1 MIRLKGLIGQ
11 RGYMWFQKGKV
22 CGRKVNGRS
31 RARIV
36 LHFVGFCHWNFIFA
50 KKQFNNHVLLKV
62 SAVGWPH
69 PLSKDSPLLE
79 LMSKFQQKASSFISL
94 FYLNSSCDNWHFP
107 CTYLHFFKIIY
118 TPYFTACWR
127 CFFLKI
133 NILKNYLIYKYKK

>member
-1 MIRLKGLIGQ
+1 VIRLKGLIGQ

-62 SAVGWPH
+62 SAVGWATLSQKTPPYSNWCPSFNRRH
-69 PLSKDSPLLE
+69 PPLFL
-79 LMSKFQQKASSFISL
+79 
-94 FYLNSSCDNWHFP
+94 
-107 CTYLHFFKIIY
+107 
-118 TPYFTACWR
+118 YFTLTAPVIIDIFHVR
-127 CFFLKI
+127 TFTFSKLFTPRTSLRVGGVFFKI